1 MLGSFSAELLKLR
14 KRWAIRILAIIF
26 VLIVVLLTYVLSYV
40 IYKNPPPRFESGLS
54 RGTTVADLIKTL
66 YPANFHR
73 IALSSVNG
81 LGSAIA
87 IILGVLAAG
96 SEYGWGT
103 LKTVFTQKPGRA
115 MVALARFGA
124 LLVVTLVF
132 ALLLMLAAA
141 ASSVVISLLDGKL
154 GGWPGAFVILE
165 ATGSLWLILMVWTM
179 FGVMLAVIFQ
189 QSALAIGIG
198 LVYGFVIEGLVFG
211 LFGRNPSLQNIE
223 KAFPGANATALADA
237 FGQATRLQAAAPLVS
252 AGQAVALLT
261 AYILVF
267 LVISTSLT
275 AWRDLI

>member
-1 MLGSFSAELLKLR
+1 MRGSFSAELLKLR

-40 IYKNPPPRFESGLS
+40 IYKNPPPNFQSGLP
-54 RGTTVADLIKTL
+54 RGTTLADLIKTL

-87 IILGVLAAG
+87 VILGVLAVG

-103 LKTVFTQKPGRA
+103 LKTVFTQKPSRIT
-115 MVALARFGA
+115 VCVARFFA

-132 ALLLMLAAA
+132 AVLLMVAAA
-141 ASSVVISLLDGKL
+141 ASSVVIALLDGKL
-154 GGWPGAFVILE
+154 GGWPDALVIIE

-198 LVYGFVIEGLVFG
+198 LVYGFVVEGLVFG
-211 LFGRNPSLQNIE
+211 LFGGNPSLQNIE
-223 KAFPGANATALADA
+223 KVFPGANATALAGA
-237 FGQATRLQAAAPLVS
+237 FGEASRFQATAPLVS
-252 AGQAVALLT
+252 ATQAVAVLA

-267 LVISTSLT
+267 LVISTLLT
-275 AWRDLI
+275 ARRDLV